1 MSAILNA
8 RSITIEFN
16 ARKYEVYIIDFDKE
30 AHCSLYDAISI
41 AKFLGYVKPYKVI
54 DYVRKYAF
62 CRKFIVTNNSVPVK
76 TGKSWFINKFGVMS
90 LLTKSIGMSGA
101 RKEALLDALGI
112 GIYFIPRNSRAE
124 VDFIDELED
133 ILSER
138 NLHGYRQ
145 YPVLNYR
152 IDYYLPEY
160 KLAIEFDENDHRY
173 YDSKK
178 EEKRKKR
185 ITEEL
190 KCEFCRVSDSKSNG
204 YNLIQVIDA
213 ISKAETAKTKLESF
227 HSKRDDNGFIVLE
240 EVGDLAKQ
248 AKEWYKKHRAG

>member
-1 MSAILNA
+1 M
-8 RSITIEFN
+8 
-16 ARKYEVYIIDFDKE
+16 EVK
-30 AHCSLYDAISI
+30 
-41 AKFLGYVKPYKVI
+41 
-54 DYVRKYAF
+54 
-62 CRKFIVTNNSVPVK
+62 
-76 TGKSWFINKFGVMS
+76 KFGVMS

-160 KLAIEFDENDHRY
+160 KLAIEEFLGVHDIIKISDIVKLKKPHPCGSREWEILRVGADFRLKCVGCGHQIMIARKLVEKNTRGLR
-173 YDSKK
+173 KK
-178 EEKRKKR
+178 E
-185 ITEEL
+185 
-190 KCEFCRVSDSKSNG
+190 
-204 YNLIQVIDA
+204 
-213 ISKAETAKTKLESF
+213 
-227 HSKRDDNGFIVLE
+227 
-240 EVGDLAKQ
+240 
-248 AKEWYKKHRAG
+248 